1 MVAMGTGQYIFEI
14 FGIVVVGFGAF
25 LLTRIFALAPL
36 QRDLTKME
44 STCHFCFIPVLVY
57 SSFRLYFGILFHF
70 TKSLSNKR
78 PHVGKFGQISWKCLF
93 GLLFLLLLCL
103 LEGLNVFVSM
113 FLILIS
119 LISFV
124 YLFFRC
130 GYDSTRDHCRCDDSS
145 DLWHHETRPQ
155 QVATIHT
162 FPLNTTT

>member
-1 MVAMGTGQYIFEI
+1 MAMGTGQYIFEI

-124 YLFFRC
+124 YLFFRLLC
-130 GYDSTRDHCRCDDSS
+130 VLFACFLLVELLNDLFCAFSCFHPFILSS
-145 DLWHHETRPQ
+145 IL
-155 QVATIHT
+155 
-162 FPLNTTT
+162 